1 HVTYYMGGVT
11 GILNSS
17 IIDKVRVN
25 VAIDAKTAS
34 GRGQKIGG
42 VTAEMALFSQQPM
55 ITNAYVTGNIQ
66 ATAPADTGGVIG
78 TARMSVLNNIAT
90 GVSVTNGGIIASAQ
104 N

>member
-1 HVTYYMGGVT
+1 LH
-11 GILNSS
+11 SS
-17 IIDKVRVN
+17 TIDKVRVN

-42 VTAEMALFSQQPM
+42 VTSDMILSM

-66 ATAPADTGGVIG
+66 ATAPADTGGFVG

-90 GVSVTNGGIIASAQ
+90 GASVTNGGIIASGQ
-104 N
+104 NAYATVGSTISNLYGV